1 MGELTMDEVYSYID
15 HCLIEEYGTPNR
27 HLNAYEL
34 DIDDLPDNE
43 ISNLLDR
50 LMHDDTNVRDLVRCH
65 MQKLI
70 DQRLREVTL

>member
-1 MGELTMDEVYSYID
+1 MDEVYSYID

-27 HLNAYEL
+27 ALNSYEL

-50 LMHDDTNVRDLVRCH
+50 LMHDDSNVRDLVRSH
-65 MQKLI
+65 MQILI
-70 DQRLREVTL
+70 DRRLREVTL

>member
-1 MGELTMDEVYSYID
+1 MDEVYSYID

-27 HLNAYEL
+27 QLNCFEL

-50 LMHDDTNVRDLVRCH
+50 LMHDDSNVRDLVRSH
-65 MQKLI
+65 MQILI
-70 DQRLREVTL
+70 DRRLREVTL